1 MQIDAAGF
9 RSTSKRWRMELL
21 YISPEFPPNY
31 ANFILQLNRLGVR
44 VWAVGE
50 ADFYE
55 MAPDLRSALQWY
67 VRTDLRSPAA
77 VDGAIG
83 ELFSVQS
90 ERGLAPHFDL
100 VESHNEQWLRLE
112 AHINQTRGIDGLRPA
127 DMDRLKKKSAMKQ
140 LFRDSGL
147 LFAPGEPVRSEV
159 QATELAGRLG
169 YPVILKPDEGV
180 GSAGIHR
187 IEDQEQL
194 LRTVAQLNGE
204 YLLEKFVDA
213 PIVTYDGL
221 VNYSGEP
228 VFENSLVYADGV
240 LDCVLG
246 KETFFYVNRQ
256 MPARLAEIG
265 RRLVRSLD
273 IRRKFFHFE
282 FFRIG
287 DDYMP
292 IEINCRPPGGA
303 IVDMMNYSTDG
314 DLYAAYAR
322 MISGANAG
330 LCGAK
335 KYYCAYIGR
344 RNRPYA
350 LTHAD
355 VLARF
360 EKMLVEH
367 GSNPAIYWDAMGRYR
382 YIFRSASEAELLQ
395 TAAEILKTG
404 I

>member
-1 MQIDAAGF
+1 
-9 RSTSKRWRMELL
+9 MELL

-31 ANFILQLNRLGVR
+31 ANFILELDRHGIH

-55 MAPDLRSALQWY
+55 MPDTLRSALKWY
-67 VRTDLRSPAA
+67 VRTNLSSTEA
-77 VDGAIG
+77 VDRAID
-83 ELFSVQS
+83 ELLGVQLD
-90 ERGLAPHFDL
+90 RGMHPHFDL

-127 DMDRLKKKSAMKQ
+127 DMDRLKRKSHMKK

-147 LFAPGEPVRSEV
+147 LFAPGELVRSTD
-159 QATELAGRLG
+159 QAGELAHHLG
-169 YPVILKPDEGV
+169 FPVILKPDEGV

-187 IEDQEQL
+187 IEDQDQL
-194 LRTVAQLNGE
+194 MRTLPLLEEN

-221 VNYSGEP
+221 TDRSGELI
-228 VFENSLVYADGV
+228 FDSSLTYADGV

-246 KETFFYVNRQ
+246 KETFFYVNRSI
-256 MPARLAEIG
+256 PHRLAAIG
-265 RRLVRSLD
+265 SRLVKGLG

-287 DDYMP
+287 DQYMP

-303 IVDMMNYSTDG
+303 IVDMMNYSTDQ
-314 DLYAAYAR
+314 DLYATYAG
-322 MISGANAG
+322 MITGADVG
-330 LCGAK
+330 LDGKK

-344 RNRPYA
+344 RSRPYA
-350 LTHAD
+350 LAHEE
-355 VLARF
+355 VIGRF
-360 EKMLVEH
+360 NDLLVEH
-367 GSNPAIYWDAMGRYR
+367 GANPDIYHDAMGSYR
-382 YIFRSASEAELLQ
+382 YIFRSTSKDRLLQ
-395 TAAEILKTG
+395 TAAEILKPG
-404 I
+404 A